1 MSPLPADHRNRAGD
15 SIHWTGRTLIVLLVG
30 GITLALSAGCP
41 TIETK
46 PPTNDFRVDNETD
59 TDLFVTIQNVPDW
72 PDREQSRPVRA
83 GILFFFSWEASLG
96 DCYGSGVVATAPD
109 GTEVARLDGP
119 VCDGD
124 KWIFGADGSIV
135 LEEAPR

>member
-1 MSPLPADHRNRAGD
+1 M
-15 SIHWTGRTLIVLLVG
+15 LLVG
-30 GITLALSAGCP
+30 GITLALAAGCP

-46 PPTNDFRVDNETD
+46 PPRNHFGVDNETD
-59 TDLFVTIQNVPDW
+59 AELVVTIQNIPDQL
-72 PDREQSRPVRA
+72 DGVRSVPVRA
-83 GILFFFSWEASLG
+83 GILYFFSWEASLG
-96 DCYGSGVVATAPD
+96 DCYGNGVVATAPD

-124 KWIFGADGSIV
+124 KWIFGPDGSIV